1 MDNPA
6 GLWPRITVVT
16 PSFNQA
22 PFLERTIR
30 SVLSQGYPNLEYFLF
45 DAGST
50 DGSANIIQRY
60 SSQLAHYEI
69 GPDRGQS
76 DAINKGWK
84 RATGEVLCWLNSDD
98 YYEPG
103 ALHLVGQLFREKP
116 DLILLCGTM
125 AIVDRYEKFLWHK
138 QPPVMRL
145 EQLLP
150 WGRVPGQPS
159 VFLRRQ
165 VFESIG
171 GPRLDLH
178 YVMDWEYWLR
188 VLLHYDS
195 TRVMS
200 SKQILACA
208 RDWEQAKTR
217 TAAGRDA
224 AEVRRVLDELFTGT
238 KLPPDL
244 RHLQRCALAQTWWR
258 QSVSEAA
265 AGQKRSGWRSFCRA
279 TRLAPTY
286 FSPVQYVQH
295 IARIIIA

>member
-1 MDNPA
+1 MDNLT

-30 SVLSQGYPNLEYFLF
+30 SVLSQGYPNLEYFVF
-45 DAGST
+45 DGGST
-50 DGSANIIQRY
+50 DGSSNIIQQY
-60 SSQLAHYEI
+60 ASQLTHYEI

-76 DAINKGWK
+76 DAINKGWA
-84 RATGEVLCWLNSDD
+84 RATGEILCWLNSDD

-103 ALHLVGQLFREKP
+103 ALLTVGQIFLEKP
-116 DLILLCGTM
+116 DVVMLCGTM
-125 AIVDRYEKFLWHK
+125 AIVDRYEKLLWHK
-138 QPPVMRL
+138 QPPVMSL

-159 VFLRRQ
+159 VFISRR
-165 VFESIG
+165 VFEALG

-188 VLLHYDS
+188 ILLHYGS
-195 TRVMS
+195 ARVIC
-200 SKQILACA
+200 SKQVLACA

-224 AEVRRVLDELFTGT
+224 AEVRRILDELFTGT
-238 KLPPDL
+238 KLPQEL
-244 RHLQRCALAQTWWR
+244 HHLQRYALAQTWWR

-265 AGQKRSGWRSFCRA
+265 DGQKRRGWKSFCRA
-279 TRLAPTY
+279 IRLAPTY
-286 FSPVQYVQH
+286 FSPVQYVQQ
-295 IARIIIA
+295 IGRIVLA